1 MQIEILRREATDGG
15 ATDRAPRESETDCT
29 DEETGTDDDEG
40 QRTSVDR
47 GSGVSVEFSR
57 VLTLAELHDN
67 HARINRTVRNE
78 YIESR
83 GEHRGGDGVDG
94 ADPHFPGKIRNRDD
108 YSLNEGMLL
117 ATLTR
122 DEGSLSAAIE
132 GKEGSFYSTTIM
144 EEDEEE
150 DADGDTQLNVGVQA
164 LRRASQSG
172 ENLAAV
178 EEAAMALVRSGGSS
192 RDSNE

>member
-1 MQIEILRREATDGG
+1 
-15 ATDRAPRESETDCT
+15 
-29 DEETGTDDDEG
+29 
-40 QRTSVDR
+40 
-47 GSGVSVEFSR
+47 VSVEFSR

-83 GEHRGGDGVDG
+83 GEQGPGGRG
-94 ADPHFPGKIRNRDD
+94 ADGHFDAHFPGKIRNRDD
-108 YSLNEGMLL
+108 FSLKEGMLM

-172 ENLAAV
+172 ENLTAV
-178 EEAAMALVRSGGSS
+178 EEAAMAIVRSGGSS
-192 RDSNE
+192 RDSKE